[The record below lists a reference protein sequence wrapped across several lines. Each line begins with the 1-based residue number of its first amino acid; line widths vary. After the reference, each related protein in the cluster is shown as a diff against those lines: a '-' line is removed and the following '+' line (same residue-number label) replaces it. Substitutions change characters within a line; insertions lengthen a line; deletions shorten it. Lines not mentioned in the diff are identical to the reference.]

1 MQIEKINNNKLEILL
16 SIDDLKDNN
25 IDVHSFLSNSSE
37 TQNFFFDILDLAREK
52 YDFTIEEDKFIVES
66 INLNENL
73 FLVTIT
79 KLLSDSILN
88 SSDDVPVIYTSN
100 SFENFYAV
108 LDLLKKYNIKKY
120 CTVYNY
126 SNLFFY
132 VFNKKPSKNIS
143 NILSEYC
150 TYEKYTNCINN
161 ILLEHGKLLKIK

>member
-108 LDLLKKYNIKKY
+108 LDLLKKYI
-120 CTVYNY
+120 
-126 SNLFFY
+126 
-132 VFNKKPSKNIS
+132 FNSF
-143 NILSEYC
+143 
-150 TYEKYTNCINN
+150 
-161 ILLEHGKLLKIK
+161 